1 MYKTYFRQ
9 VVHLISYVLNGDLC
23 FDNKPLIKMKVLAE
37 SEKAKCVLWMHEL
50 KSSAAVQKK
59 YRTYFNSRKSAPSRG
74 SITKWYNEFF
84 AKVNM
89 KGEK

>member
-9 VVHLISYVLNGDLC
+9 VVHLISYVLNGDLR

-50 KSSAAVQKK
+50 KSSAAV
-59 YRTYFNSRKSAPSRG
+59 
-74 SITKWYNEFF
+74 
-84 AKVNM
+84 
-89 KGEK
+89 